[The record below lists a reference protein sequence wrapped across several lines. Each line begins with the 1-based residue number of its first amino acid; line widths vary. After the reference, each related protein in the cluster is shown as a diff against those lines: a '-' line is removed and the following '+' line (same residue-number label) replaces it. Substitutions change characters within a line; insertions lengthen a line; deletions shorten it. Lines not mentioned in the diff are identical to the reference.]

1 MFYSPGNTVRFS
13 DNYID
18 LLPDR
23 TYTIELF
30 TDITDPG
37 NKNKIYTVSV
47 IISPSSKNTAGLIAL
62 PQSFTGFPILCGGC
76 KYSFSP

>member
-1 MFYSPGNTVRFS
+1 MFYSPENTVRFS

-30 TDITDPG
+30 TDITDPEI
-37 NKNKIYTVSV
+37 KTRFI
-47 IISPSSKNTAGLIAL
+47 
-62 PQSFTGFPILCGGC
+62 Q
-76 KYSFSP
+76 

>member
-30 TDITDPG
+30 TDITDPEI
-37 NKNKIYTVSV
+37 KTRFI
-47 IISPSSKNTAGLIAL
+47 
-62 PQSFTGFPILCGGC
+62 Q
-76 KYSFSP
+76 